1 ERQGARRRA
10 RRAGAARGR
19 GRGHARLVRP
29 VRRPPRR
36 LARHP
41 DPPPPRQCGPGGA
54 RARPRAPLARG
65 PRRRRPDRERGCTHG
80 DVRRQPA
87 RPAGAR
93 TAPPRSRARRA
104 LIHPGAVEHVSET
117 MARDEVMQALEAA
130 VAADV
135 ARERGPRA
143 WLRGRSRGARLA
155 LLAAAAAAGILLVVA
170 WSPRAGL
177 DDSPAARLALTLGW
191 ASAIVLAASFHA
203 LRPLHRP
210 PARRRIVAGILF
222 VAVAAPIALAFL
234 PDAHGAAAAP

>member
-1 ERQGARRRA
+1 
-10 RRAGAARGR
+10 
-19 GRGHARLVRP
+19 
-29 VRRPPRR
+29 
-36 LARHP
+36 
-41 DPPPPRQCGPGGA
+41 
-54 RARPRAPLARG
+54 
-65 PRRRRPDRERGCTHG
+65 
-80 DVRRQPA
+80 
-87 RPAGAR
+87 
-93 TAPPRSRARRA
+93 
-104 LIHPGAVEHVSET
+104 

-155 LLAAAAAAGILLVVA
+155 LLAAAAAAEILLVVA

-234 PDAHGAAAAP
+234 PDAHGAAAAPWYACLGKGVALAVPLLLLSRALDRRAHAGRASAALAAVAAGLTGFVGLGLHCPSNDALHLMCAHGTVPAVLLAAYIFFSARRV

>member
-1 ERQGARRRA
+1 
-10 RRAGAARGR
+10 
-19 GRGHARLVRP
+19 
-29 VRRPPRR
+29 
-36 LARHP
+36 
-41 DPPPPRQCGPGGA
+41 
-54 RARPRAPLARG
+54 
-65 PRRRRPDRERGCTHG
+65 PDRERGCTHG

-135 ARERGPRA
+135 ARGRGARA

-155 LLAAAAAAGILLVVA
+155 LLAAAAAAEILLVVA

-234 PDAHGAAAAP
+234 PDAHGAAAAPWYACLGKGVALAVPLLLLSRPLDRPAHARRASAALAAVCPGLTRVVGPGPHCTPVHATPVPCMHRY